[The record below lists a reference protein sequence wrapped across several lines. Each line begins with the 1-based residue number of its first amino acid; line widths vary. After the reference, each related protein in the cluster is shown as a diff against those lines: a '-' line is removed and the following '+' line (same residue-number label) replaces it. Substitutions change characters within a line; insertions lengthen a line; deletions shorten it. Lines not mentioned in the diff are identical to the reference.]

1 MATVIEHPRGQPRNF
16 TWTVGRVRY
25 IVKDIILEPY
35 TEIQNKIIAEE
46 DRVGPDEGCSAWRG
60 RMLESKAQFQA
71 PFSCSGPEVCISAH
85 PIVRTGNAGIVF
97 RKAERETTVR
107 PVFKEFLRLG
117 SPSPTEA
124 CSPTEIEASSPT
136 SEHQPESSVALADIS
151 VFALFGS

>member
-16 TWTVGRVRY
+16 TWTVGSVRY

-71 PFSCSGPEVCISAH
+71 PYSCSGPEVCMSAH
-85 PIVRTGNAGIVF
+85 PTVRTGNAGIVF
-97 RKAERETTVR
+97 RKAEREATVR
-107 PVFKEFLRLG
+107 QSSRSFCVWVLLLRRRHAHRPRSKHRVPHL
-117 SPSPTEA
+117 S
-124 CSPTEIEASSPT
+124 T
-136 SEHQPESSVALADIS
+136 SQSRL
-151 VFALFGS
+151 